1 MGSASQRRKIKIA
14 DGGTPRTRTL
24 HPIQRHGTK
33 DMLMTTEQCGQ
44 DQLPIGLFDSGV
56 GGLTVLDA
64 MRRLMPGEDYLF
76 LGDTARVPYGA
87 KSQKT
92 IVRYSLQA
100 AAKLIGQRIMLL
112 VIACNTATAAA
123 LPALRETWP
132 DMPIIGVIEPGSRAA
147 CEASPSGDIAVIA
160 TESTIRSG
168 AYAEAILRRRPE
180 AQVRSLACPLFV
192 PLVENR
198 RFRPGDLVAETVA
211 AEYLQPLKADG
222 IDTLMLGCTHYPL
235 LKRVIGGVMGPDVTL
250 VDVGEQCARRVAGT
264 LRERGSL
271 TGPGR
276 TGRCRF
282 FVSDSVEGFSGL
294 ASIFLQ
300 RDVTEDVEKVDIWN
314 Y

>member
-1 MGSASQRRKIKIA
+1 
-14 DGGTPRTRTL
+14 
-24 HPIQRHGTK
+24 
-33 DMLMTTEQCGQ
+33 MTTEQCGQ

-100 AAKLIGQRIMLL
+100 AAKLIGQRIKLL

-192 PLVENR
+192 PLAEEGWFDGPIAEGVVSRYLEPLFEKSPAIRKVVGPEVHIVDSAATTAEVVKR
-198 RFRPGDLVAETVA
+198 RL
-211 AEYLQPLKADG
+211 ADKG
-222 IDTLMLGCTHYPL
+222 LAHP
-235 LKRVIGGVMGPDVTL
+235 
-250 VDVGEQCARRVAGT
+250 QA
-264 LRERGSL
+264 
-271 TGPGR
+271 GR
-276 TGRCRF
+276 TGRIRF
-282 FVSDSVEGFSGL
+282 FITDDPQRFTRTGSLFLNMTITDSDVRLVDLENVPL
-294 ASIFLQ
+294 PDAAETPTQ
-300 RDVTEDVEKVDIWN
+300 RKSS
-314 Y
+314 

>member
-1 MGSASQRRKIKIA
+1 
-14 DGGTPRTRTL
+14 
-24 HPIQRHGTK
+24 
-33 DMLMTTEQCGQ
+33 MTTEQCGQ

-100 AAKLIGQRIMLL
+100 AAKLIGQRIKLL

-192 PLVENR
+192 PLAEEGWFDGPIAEGVVSRYLEPL
-198 RFRPGDLVAETVA
+198 FEKSPAPDCLV
-211 AEYLQPLKADG
+211 
-222 IDTLMLGCTHYPL
+222 LGCTHYPFL
-235 LKRVIGGVMGPDVTL
+235 LPVLERV
-250 VDVGEQCARRVAGT
+250 VAGRT
-264 LRERGSL
+264 HYPMLAAAIRKVV
-271 TGPGR
+271 GPEVHIVDSAATTAEVVKRRLADKGLAHPQAGR
-276 TGRCRF
+276 TGRIRF
-282 FVSDSVEGFSGL
+282 FITDDPQRFTRTGSLFLNMTITDSDVRLVDLENVPL
-294 ASIFLQ
+294 PDAAETPTQ
-300 RDVTEDVEKVDIWN
+300 RKSS
-314 Y
+314 